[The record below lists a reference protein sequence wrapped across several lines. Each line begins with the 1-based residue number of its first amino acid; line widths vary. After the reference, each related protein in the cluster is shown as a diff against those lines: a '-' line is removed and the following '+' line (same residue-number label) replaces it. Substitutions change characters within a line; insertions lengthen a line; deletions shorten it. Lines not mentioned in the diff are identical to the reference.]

1 MLKQFNFPEKIW
13 WQRITPIFSYFHQF
27 VLQHTKNFET
37 LIRSQNSFKITRST
51 EITKTQATRMLT
63 HTEWRYKYL
72 PKHHLKNL
80 IQQKRRDLLK
90 SVGFEP
96 IP

>member
-37 LIRSQNSFKITRST
+37 LIRSQNSFKITRS
-51 EITKTQATRMLT
+51 
-63 HTEWRYKYL
+63 
-72 PKHHLKNL
+72 LK
-80 IQQKRRDLLK
+80 
-90 SVGFEP
+90 
-96 IP
+96 